1 MEAFG
6 FVAQLISTI
15 SVIVSLVYLAFQIR
29 ENTRAMRRSASRDIL
44 RGLDELGRMF
54 IEVPDLSKLFLTAL
68 EQPQELTAAEHFR
81 FVRLMTY
88 MFSSFETAVNYHG
101 EGLLDDEVIETY
113 GQGVF
118 QLFDSPTVMAWWEKE
133 GQFTF
138 NQRFRDMVSKRTA
151 A

>member
-6 FVAQLISTI
+6 FAAQLISTI
-15 SVIVSLVYLAFQIR
+15 SVIVSLIYLAFQIR
-29 ENTRAMRRSASRDIL
+29 ENTRSMRRAASHDLL

-54 IEVPDLSKLFLTAL
+54 IEIPDLSELFFTAL

-88 MFSSFETAVNYHG
+88 MFSRFETAVNYHG

-113 GQGVF
+113 GQGVL
-118 QLFDSPTVMAWWEKE
+118 QLFDSPTVVAWWEKE

-138 NQRFRDMVSKRTA
+138 SQSFRDMVSDRIA